1 METNDNFRFAE
12 RLLDSAYKDGGKDF
26 AKFLIDKSMHG
37 VIPIDAIPNLVR
49 KWVGENN
56 D

>member
-37 VIPIDAIPNLVR
+37 VIPIDAIPTLV
-49 KWVGENN
+49 KEWAG
-56 D
+56 DKG